1 MIEELENHKEEPEE
15 RLFNMAGVAKALA
28 ILFVIALYLVIFLK
42 IVFLK

>member
-1 MIEELENHKEEPEE
+1 MEEIENHNEEPEE
-15 RLFNMAGVAKALA
+15 RSFSMRGVAKALA